1 MRIINFFFNLRLY
14 VNFVA
19 MKRKLHST
27 ACTAGMILAAA
38 ATMLSAASCGQ
49 NNGNTTHRNPEG
61 LISVEYADLKKG
73 EDILISEWVGEP
85 EFIALDSR
93 PEAITNGRQ
102 FAVSDNY
109 IGIYGKGHET
119 ALKLFDR
126 ASGNYLRD
134 IGGIGRGPGEY
145 LSISSAQID
154 EAGGKVWIST
164 LETNKIYS
172 YDIGTGR
179 LIADIE
185 LPYKAENNSNNGYN
199 FMVDSLSETIT
210 IIPLPFKDK
219 CPSAVWCQDFEGN
232 ILWETPET
240 YTMKKNTFLTMN
252 TYRNLHG
259 LTDLSFKSNNTMQ
272 DTLYI
277 LEDREIRPVLTV
289 KFGETTGEDRVNLD
303 KDKIFSSPYILP
315 DYAVVTISKIAGM
328 RNNGSDFF
336 MEYENLPNVVMD
348 RSTEEVALRNIVDD
362 LMTWKNNS
370 FTFFDG
376 CLVLAYDAPTFKEAG
391 TKALAEGNLSDTAK
405 DQITAILSRLSDNS
419 NNILMIAPLK

>member
-1 MRIINFFFNLRLY
+1 MKTLLIN
-14 VNFVA
+14 
-19 MKRKLHST
+19 
-27 ACTAGMILAAA
+27 AARCSSA
-38 ATMLSAASCGQ
+38 VLLSAAVLLGAVSCGPKS
-49 NNGNTTHRNPEG
+49 TTHRNPEG
-61 LISVEYADLKKG
+61 LVSVNYADLKQG

-85 EFIALDSR
+85 EFIALESR
-93 PEAITNGRQ
+93 PEALVTDGLLTI
-102 FAVSDNY
+102 SDQY
-109 IGIYGKGHET
+109 IGVYRKNSET
-119 ALKLFDR
+119 TPFKLFDR
-126 ASGNYLRD
+126 ATGKYLRD

-145 LSISSAQID
+145 TGISSAQID

-348 RSTEEVALRNIVDD
+348 RSTEEVTLRNIVDD

-391 TKALAEGNLSDTAK
+391 AKALAEGNLSDTAK
-405 DQITAILSRLSDNS
+405 DQITTILSRLSDNS